1 MKLSENQLK
10 NWYSFYYDQNIIHLT
25 YKEFLLK
32 INDNLL
38 NLKNPRITFD
48 GIEFLNNNIYELNSF
63 NIYYLI
69 ILIDIY
75 LSENINKRK
84 KQIFLGK
91 DNNIDLEKII
101 LLKKFFNKN
110 NIKVFEYNISYVNDF
125 IVLNTLSDMD
135 LDLAIYLYKN
145 EINNKYYLKIYNK
158 DGLLSK
164 EKINELI
171 NKSHNFDK
179 EIKLS
184 ENKDSIQLN
193 IDKFLNYY
201 INKNNN
207 HITKSE
213 FKQDVLNIKI
223 TIEDPKS
230 EYILLNLLRK
240 FGYLVKRNIQK
251 FKWETK
257 IKKYLWIYFKWLNYN
272 LNKYDLLIYIDK
284 FNQLSIYLKI
294 KNKFI
299 LIKDEELTYLYI
311 NYYYLTWKQ
320 NKVLERNKIFIP
332 HYTSSSIL
340 NLLNNFNIP
349 YDFLNNLKTNEV
361 LLANQNKFFSSEI
374 DKYLSFN
381 NVQFVLN
388 FCFILSSYKNNN
400 NLLDYKFLKMKKY
413 INKYIVKNYSTKFE
427 YKKNNE
433 LIHLFK
439 SQKILNK
446 FFYIEESINIDL
458 NTIYDHTFL
467 KLIIKDKNQNE
478 YITFLYYDF
487 YLNNFN
493 IKIETKR
500 TKNIFFF
507 CIQKILI
514 FQLNK
519 SIQKILNL
527 TKQI

>member
-1 MKLSENQLK
+1 MFK
-10 NWYSFYYDQNIIHLT
+10 N
-25 YKEFLLK
+25 
-32 INDNLL
+32 L
-38 NLKNPRITFD
+38 N
-48 GIEFLNNNIYELNSF
+48 E
-63 NIYYLI
+63 
-69 ILIDIY
+69 
-75 LSENINKRK
+75 
-84 KQIFLGK
+84 KQ
-91 DNNIDLEKII
+91 
-101 LLKKFFNKN
+101 
-110 NIKVFEYNISYVNDF
+110 
-125 IVLNTLSDMD
+125 
-135 LDLAIYLYKN
+135 
-145 EINNKYYLKIYNK
+145 
-158 DGLLSK
+158 
-164 EKINELI
+164 
-171 NKSHNFDK
+171 
-179 EIKLS
+179 
-184 ENKDSIQLN
+184 
-193 IDKFLNYY
+193 
-201 INKNNN
+201 
-207 HITKSE
+207 
-213 FKQDVLNIKI
+213 
-223 TIEDPKS
+223 
-230 EYILLNLLRK
+230 
-240 FGYLVKRNIQK
+240 
-251 FKWETK
+251 K

-320 NKVLERNKIFIP
+320 NQVLERNKIFIP

-381 NVQFVLN
+381 NIQFVLN

-413 INKYIVKNYSTKFE
+413 MNKYIVKNYSTKFE

-527 TKQI
+527 TKQT

>member
-1 MKLSENQLK
+1 M
-10 NWYSFYYDQNIIHLT
+10 
-25 YKEFLLK
+25 
-32 INDNLL
+32 
-38 NLKNPRITFD
+38 
-48 GIEFLNNNIYELNSF
+48 
-63 NIYYLI
+63 
-69 ILIDIY
+69 
-75 LSENINKRK
+75 
-84 KQIFLGK
+84 
-91 DNNIDLEKII
+91 
-101 LLKKFFNKN
+101 
-110 NIKVFEYNISYVNDF
+110 
-125 IVLNTLSDMD
+125 
-135 LDLAIYLYKN
+135 
-145 EINNKYYLKIYNK
+145 
-158 DGLLSK
+158 
-164 EKINELI
+164 
-171 NKSHNFDK
+171 
-179 EIKLS
+179 
-184 ENKDSIQLN
+184 
-193 IDKFLNYY
+193 
-201 INKNNN
+201 
-207 HITKSE
+207 
-213 FKQDVLNIKI
+213 
-223 TIEDPKS
+223 
-230 EYILLNLLRK
+230 
-240 FGYLVKRNIQK
+240 
-251 FKWETK
+251 
-257 IKKYLWIYFKWLNYN
+257 
-272 LNKYDLLIYIDK
+272 
-284 FNQLSIYLKI
+284 
-294 KNKFI
+294 
-299 LIKDEELTYLYI
+299 
-311 NYYYLTWKQ
+311 
-320 NKVLERNKIFIP
+320 P